1 MRQIN
6 SKVFI
11 CTPLRYTVKYCP
23 RCGAPNDDDANFC
36 IKCGY
41 RFPAVVGSEQRE
53 SSTPAT
59 GVSPSATPSTEV
71 RTASESKNEASAQ
84 PAPAAPKGRSACRG
98 WKASAIAFLVL
109 LILVSGVM
117 AYYVSSLESSNK
129 SQLSQISSLQS
140 QLNSD
145 NSTISS
151 LQSQVNSDN
160 SRISSLQSQ
169 LNNENSQISSLESEL
184 SNAGASSSALQS
196 ELSSYQAIVNL
207 QDSETLVSSQTV
219 SQPAGYYT
227 YWHESLNY
235 PGYIEI
241 IVSSSTTTKT
251 YAEVSWTADGVNYSN
266 SVTVGTSGT
275 AYFPVLPSSDV
286 VFGVGNNNV
295 FNGATETV
303 TIVYYY

>member
-1 MRQIN
+1 
-6 SKVFI
+6 
-11 CTPLRYTVKYCP
+11 
-23 RCGAPNDDDANFC
+23 
-36 IKCGY
+36 
-41 RFPAVVGSEQRE
+41 
-53 SSTPAT
+53 
-59 GVSPSATPSTEV
+59 
-71 RTASESKNEASAQ
+71 
-84 PAPAAPKGRSACRG
+84 
-98 WKASAIAFLVL
+98 
-109 LILVSGVM
+109 
-117 AYYVSSLESSNK
+117 
-129 SQLSQISSLQS
+129 
-140 QLNSD
+140 
-145 NSTISS
+145 
-151 LQSQVNSDN
+151 
-160 SRISSLQSQ
+160 
-169 LNNENSQISSLESEL
+169 LESEL